1 MTNTRKNLSVYD
13 NSLTI
18 EKNCQVQQH
27 NQQTE
32 IDNSLELCIHQMF
45 EAQVER
51 SPDAVAVVFEN
62 KQLTYRQLNQ
72 QANQLAYHLRAL
84 GVEKEVLVGICVER
98 SLEMVVGLLGI
109 LKAGGAY
116 VPLDPA
122 YPQERLAF
130 IMEDTQT
137 PVLLT
142 QKHLVHNLPTCKA
155 QIVCLDGDREQ
166 IAQNSQDNLVC
177 KTTGDNLI
185 YVIYTSGSTGQ
196 PKGVMIP
203 HRGICNQLYWRQ
215 TSFGLT
221 QADKVLQTISFSFD
235 PSVWQI
241 FWCLSFGGQ
250 LILPHPGG
258 HQDTAY
264 LVKTVIDK
272 QITILA
278 LVPSILRVLLEEEG
292 IENCKSLRHITCG
305 GEALP
310 IELVERFF
318 TCLNLENVL
327 HNCYGPTE
335 ASIDTTFWTC
345 QRGTHGIFAPIG
357 RPISHAEI
365 YVLDENLQPVP
376 VGEPGELHI
385 GGVGLARGYFNRPEL
400 TDEKFIPNPF
410 NKATVKNSFGL
421 PCLDRLYKTGDLV
434 RYLPDGNIEF
444 LGRIDHQVKIRGFRI
459 ELGEI
464 EAKLGTHPAVQ
475 QTLVMARE
483 DVPGD
488 KQLVAYVVVDPEQ
501 NSTQRPS
508 HTELRLFLQD
518 KLPHYVIPASFV
530 FLDTMPLNPNGKV
543 NRHALPAPDKGSY
556 SKNNFVEPLTPIE
569 RVLSAI
575 WAEVLGLEVI
585 GIHDN
590 FFELG
595 GHSLLATQVMSRIRR
610 ALGVEIKVKL
620 LFETPTIANLANAI
634 AVQNQ
639 GTGSCE
645 DRVIPR
651 LANRRSAPLSFAQ
664 QRVWFLEQLEPNSP
678 TYIISQALRLQG
690 TLDVSVLQQS
700 LDAIVAHHEALRTNF
715 IVSVDGSPIQVFQ
728 EPRSMELKV
737 IDFTQE
743 QKSEIN
749 SQVLDYLNQEAQR
762 PFNLSSDLMLRA
774 ALCRVDHQE
783 HVLLLVMHHIASDGW
798 SMGILWEQ
806 LATVYEAFSNKLPN
820 PLPKLPIQYADF
832 AVWQHQWLSGQVLNQ
847 QLDYWKAQLAGA
859 NTVLEL
865 PSDKPRPPVQT
876 YRGAMQSLILPQI
889 LATSLT
895 ARSQQEGV
903 TLFMTLLA
911 AFGTL
916 LHRYTGQEDILIG
929 SPIAG
934 RDRAEIEDLI
944 GFFINTVVLRINC
957 SGNPSFST
965 LLNRVRQMALEAYT
979 HQDMPFEKL
988 VQELQPERDTSRNP
1002 LFQVWFNMLNL
1013 KDIKLELPGL
1023 VVEPIHM
1030 PEAASKFDLTLYVTE
1045 QQQGIKL
1052 ELVYNAD
1059 LFEPERIVEMLTQFH
1074 HLLVQIGET
1083 PQQNISCLSLVTPKA
1098 ELLLP
1103 NPQRSLDLHSEIAVH
1118 TKFSQQ
1124 VQRVPQN
1131 LAVVDARVA
1140 WTYAELEELS
1150 NQLAHY
1156 LLANN
1161 IQSQDVVAIY
1171 GQRNALL
1178 VVAILGVLK
1187 AGGAFVILDPA
1198 YPASRL
1204 IDCLEIVQPRA
1215 WLQIASDSPVLE
1227 CMDMAVL
1234 SWVQDLKKFWNRR
1247 RTQMDADEAVFY
1259 SGFCCLEISYDS
1271 ILGALQS
1278 YSKSDPQVIV
1288 EPDDL
1293 AYVAFTS
1300 GSTGK
1305 PKGVKGSHRPLSHF
1319 VLWHQKTFG
1328 LCESDKFS
1336 MLSGLSH
1343 DPLLRDI
1350 FTPLSLGATLCV
1362 PQQEEVETLG
1372 QLADWMRVMRIS
1384 VAHLTPSMA
1393 HLLTVKT
1400 ASQTIDL
1407 RYVFFAGDVL
1417 TQQDVT
1423 KIRRFAPQVN
1433 CVNFYG
1439 ATETPQAMGYFV
1451 VSEDCGVGSV
1461 KETIPLGRGIE
1472 DVQLLVLT
1480 HTLQL
1485 AGIGE
1490 LGEIYIRTP
1499 YLSSGYIGSDALTQE
1514 RFIVN
1519 PFTKISTDRLYKT
1532 GDLGRYLP
1540 NGNIEFCDRIDNQVK
1555 IRGFRMELGEIEVV
1569 LSQYASVQEVVV
1581 LLREDIL
1588 GDKQLVAY
1596 VVLKEKQISTANEL
1610 RQFLTEKLPRYM
1622 IPACFVM
1629 LEALPLTPNGKVDRA
1644 ALPAPEVEKKTF
1656 VAPRN
1661 ELERELVEM
1670 WEQVLGIQPI
1680 GVRDNFFEL
1689 GGHSLLAVK
1698 LFAQIEQKFTQKL
1711 LLATLFQSGTVEA
1724 IAKILSQYKEEE
1736 LVRWSCLVPIQP
1748 EGSKPPLFCIHPLGG
1763 EILCYYSL
1771 AQHLGL
1777 DRPFYG
1783 IQPQGID
1790 GKLPFLR
1797 KIEDMAAL
1805 YIREIQSIQPQGP
1818 YFLSGYSLGGIIA
1831 YEMAQQL
1838 YLQGEQ
1844 IGMLAMLDTCLP
1856 GYSNRLPFFKRMLV
1870 HFSNLLEQGPAYL
1883 WQKFGGLTEWTQHNI
1898 TNKYLEYLR
1907 ISKSFPENDL
1917 HVALMDASVQAV
1929 KEYTFK
1935 RYSGPMTLL
1944 RTSDKYRDKEKGVG
1958 MQYDPQFGWGDV
1970 VMGEIDVHLV
1980 PGSHLTLF
1988 EEPHVKVLAVKLKNC
2003 LEGRIPFI

>member
-1 MTNTRKNLSVYD
+1 MSNTRKIVFFDD
-13 NSLTI
+13 NTSTI
-18 EKNCQVQQH
+18 EKICQVQQD
-27 NQQTE
+27 NQQTQR
-32 IDNSLELCIHQMF
+32 DNPLEQCIHQIF

-62 KQLTYRQLNQ
+62 QQLTYRQLNQ
-72 QANQLAYHLRAL
+72 QANQLAYHLREL
-84 GVEKEVLVGICVER
+84 GVKKEVLVGICVER

-122 YPQERLAF
+122 YPEERIAF

-142 QKHLVHNLPTCKA
+142 QKHLIHKLPACKA
-155 QIVCLDGDREQ
+155 QIFCLDSDWEQ
-166 IAQNSQDNLVC
+166 IARNSQDNLEQE
-177 KTTGDNLI
+177 TTPDNLI

-203 HRGICNQLYWRQ
+203 HHGICNQLYWRQ

-250 LILPHPGG
+250 LILPHPTG
-258 HQDTAY
+258 HQDTGY
-264 LVKTVIDK
+264 LVKTIVEK
-272 QITILA
+272 QITVLA

-292 IENCKSLRHITCG
+292 IEKCQSLRHVTCG

-310 IELVERFF
+310 IELVEQFF
-318 TCLNLENVL
+318 ARLNLENVL

-335 ASIDTTFWTC
+335 ASIDATFWTC
-345 QRGTHGIFAPIG
+345 QRGTQGIFAPIG
-357 RPISHAEI
+357 RPISNARI
-365 YVLDENLQPVP
+365 YILDENLQPVP
-376 VGEPGELHI
+376 TGEPGELHI

-410 NKATVKNSFGL
+410 NKATVKNAFRL
-421 PCLDRLYKTGDLV
+421 PCSDRLYKTGDLV
-434 RYLPDGNIEF
+434 RYLPDGNLEF

-483 DVPGD
+483 DVPGN
-488 KQLVAYVVVDPEQ
+488 KQLVAYVVVSPQQ
-501 NSTQRPS
+501 NSTQPPS
-508 HTELRLFLQD
+508 HNELRLFLQD
-518 KLPHYVIPASFV
+518 KLPQYTIPARFV

-543 NRHALPAPDKGSY
+543 DRHALPALDKGSY
-556 SKNNFVEPLTPIE
+556 SKNNFVEPRTLIE
-569 RVLSAI
+569 KVLATI
-575 WAEVLGLEVI
+575 WAEVLGLEAI
-585 GIHDN
+585 SIHDN

-595 GHSLLATQVMSRIRR
+595 GHSLLATQVVSRLCR
-610 ALGVEIKVKL
+610 ALGVEIKVQL
-620 LFETPTIANLANAI
+620 LFEKPTIANLADAI
-634 AVQNQ
+634 VAIQNQ
-639 GTGSCE
+639 GIDLLENHT
-645 DRVIPR
+645 IPR
-651 LANRRSAPLSFAQ
+651 LANGCSTPLSFAQ

-678 TYIISQALRLQG
+678 TYIISQAFRLQG
-690 TLDVSVLQQS
+690 ALDIGVLQQS
-700 LDAIVAHHEALRTNF
+700 LDAIVTHHEALRTNF
-715 IVSVDGSPIQVFQ
+715 MTSVDGSPIQVVR
-728 EPRSMELKV
+728 EPRSVELKV
-737 IDFTQE
+737 IDFTRHQNRE
-743 QKSEIN
+743 TH
-749 SQVLDYLNQEAQR
+749 SQVLDELNREAHR

-774 ALCRVDHQE
+774 ALYRVDYQE
-783 HVLLLVMHHIASDGW
+783 YVLLLVMHHIASDGW
-798 SMGILWEQ
+798 SMGILWQQ
-806 LATVYEAFSNKLPN
+806 LATVYEAFSKNLPN

-832 AVWQHQWLSGQVLNQ
+832 AIWQRQQLSGQVLKQ
-847 QLDYWKAQLAGA
+847 QLDYWKDQLAGA

-865 PSDKPRPPVQT
+865 PTDKPRPPVQT
-876 YRGAMQSLILPQI
+876 YRGAMQSLILPQT
-889 LATSLT
+889 LAASLT
-895 ARSQQEGV
+895 VRSQQEGV

-934 RDRAEIEDLI
+934 RNRAELEDLI

-957 SGNPSFST
+957 SENPSFST
-965 LLNRVRQMALEAYT
+965 LLNRVRQMALGAYT

-1013 KDIKLELPGL
+1013 KDIKLGLPGL
-1023 VVEPIHM
+1023 TVEPLSM
-1030 PEAASKFDLTLYVTE
+1030 PEASSKFDLTLYVTE

-1059 LFEPERIVEMLTQFH
+1059 LFLPERMVEMLHQFH
-1074 HLLVQIGET
+1074 HLLLQIGET
-1083 PQQNISCLSLVTPKA
+1083 PQHNISSLSLVTPKA
-1098 ELLLP
+1098 ALLLP
-1103 NPQRSLDLHSEIAVH
+1103 NPQQKLSVHSEAAVH

-1124 VQRVPQN
+1124 AQRVPQN

-1140 WTYAELEELS
+1140 WTYAELETLS

-1161 IQSQDVVAIY
+1161 IQTQDVVAIY
-1171 GQRNALL
+1171 GQRSALL
-1178 VVAILGVLK
+1178 VIAILGVLK

-1198 YPASRL
+1198 YPTSRL
-1204 IDCLEIVQPRA
+1204 IDCLELAQPRA
-1215 WLQIASDSPVLE
+1215 WLQVASDSQVPTALFEGVE
-1227 CMDMAVL
+1227 SVCH
-1234 SWVQDLKKFWNRR
+1234 
-1247 RTQMDADEAVFY
+1247 
-1259 SGFCCLEISYDS
+1259 CCWEISYDS
-1271 ILGALQS
+1271 ILTGLQS
-1278 YSKSDPQVIV
+1278 YPNSEPQVRV

-1293 AYVAFTS
+1293 AYIAFTS

-1319 VLWHQKTFG
+1319 VQWHQKTFG
-1328 LCESDKFS
+1328 LRESDRFS

-1350 FTPLSLGATLCV
+1350 FTPLSLGSTLCI
-1362 PQQEEVETLG
+1362 PQQEKIEALG
-1372 QLADWMRVMRIS
+1372 QLADWMRVMGIS
-1384 VAHLTPSMA
+1384 VAHLTPAMA
-1393 HLLTVKT
+1393 QLLT
-1400 ASQTIDL
+1400 ANSESQTTNL

-1417 TQQDVT
+1417 APQDVT
-1423 KIRRFAPQVN
+1423 KIRRFAPKVT

-1451 VSEDCGVGSV
+1451 IPEDCGVDSPV
-1461 KETIPLGRGIE
+1461 SSSYSPIPKTIPLGQGIE

-1480 HTLQL
+1480 QTLQL

-1490 LGEIYIRTP
+1490 IGEIYVRTP

-1519 PFTKISTDRLYKT
+1519 PFTKIATDRLYKT

-1555 IRGFRMELGEIEVV
+1555 IRGFRIELGEIEAV
-1569 LSQYASVQEVVV
+1569 LSQYPSVQEVVV
-1581 LLREDIL
+1581 LLREDIP

-1610 RQFLTEKLPRYM
+1610 RQFLTSKLPSYM
-1622 IPACFVM
+1622 IPTSFVM
-1629 LEALPLTPNGKVDRA
+1629 LEALPLTPNGKLNRA
-1644 ALPAPEVEKKTF
+1644 ALPVPEVEKKTF

-1661 ELERELVEM
+1661 ELERELVEI

-1680 GVRDNFFEL
+1680 GVKDNFFEL
-1689 GGHSLLAVK
+1689 GGHSLLAVN
-1698 LFAQIEQKFTQKL
+1698 LFAQIEHKFTQKL
-1711 LLATLFQSGTVEA
+1711 SLATLFQAGTVEA
-1724 IAKILSQYKEEE
+1724 IAKILVQCKEEE
-1736 LVRWSCLVPIQP
+1736 FAQWSCLVPIQP
-1748 EGSKPPLFCIHPLGG
+1748 KGSEPPLFCVHPLGG

-1790 GKLPFLR
+1790 GKLPFLT

-1805 YIREIQSIQPQGP
+1805 YIREIQSIQPKGP

-1838 YLQGEQ
+1838 YLQGEE
-1844 IGMLAMLDTCLP
+1844 IGILAMLDTCFP
-1856 GYSNRLPFFKRMLV
+1856 GSSSRLPFFKRILV
-1870 HFSNLLEQGPAYL
+1870 HLSNLLEQGPAYL
-1883 WQKFGGLTEWTQHNI
+1883 WQKLGGWAKWTQHNI
-1898 TNKYLEYLR
+1898 TNQYLEYLR
-1907 ISKSFPENDL
+1907 MNEPLPQNDL
-1917 HVALMDASVQAV
+1917 HIALMDASVEAA
-1929 KEYTFK
+1929 KNYTFK
-1935 RYSGPMTLL
+1935 KYAGSMVLL
-1944 RTSDKYRDKEKGVG
+1944 RTSDKNRDKEKGVG
-1958 MQYDPQFGWGDV
+1958 MQYDPQFGWGNV
-1970 VMGEIDVHLV
+1970 VTGEIDVHLI

-1988 EEPHVKVLAVKLKNC
+1988 EEPHVDVLAEKLQNC
-2003 LEGRIPFI
+2003 LKSKV

>member
-1 MTNTRKNLSVYD
+1 MSNIKPINNT
-13 NSLTI
+13 
-18 EKNCQVQQH
+18 
-27 NQQTE
+27 
-32 IDNSLELCIHQMF
+32 LELCIHELF

-51 SPDAVAVVFEN
+51 SPDAVAVVFQN

-72 QANQLAYHLRAL
+72 QANQLAHHLRGL

-98 SLEMVVGLLGI
+98 SLEMIVGLLGI

-122 YPQERLAF
+122 YPEERLAF
-130 IMEDTQT
+130 IIEDTQA

-155 QIVCLDGDREQ
+155 EIVCLDSDWQQ
-166 IAQNSQDNLVC
+166 IAQNSQDNFVC
-177 KTTGDNLI
+177 ETTVDNLI

-203 HRGICNQLYWRQ
+203 HRGIYNQLYWRQ
-215 TSFGLT
+215 TSFGLS
-221 QADKVLQTISFSFD
+221 QLDKVLQTISFSFD

-241 FWCLSFGGQ
+241 FWCLLFGGQ

-264 LVKTVIDK
+264 LVKTVIEK
-272 QITILA
+272 QITVLA

-318 TCLNLENVL
+318 TRLNLENVL

-345 QRGTHGIFAPIG
+345 QRGTHGIYAPIG
-357 RPISHAEI
+357 RPVSYAAI
-365 YVLDENLQPVP
+365 YILDDNLQPVP

-410 NKATVKNSFGL
+410 KTANNSSGL
-421 PCLDRLYKTGDLV
+421 TSSDRLYKTGDLV
-434 RYLPDGNIEF
+434 RYLPDGNLEF

-483 DVPGD
+483 DIPGN
-488 KQLVAYVVVDPEQ
+488 KQLVAYVVVNAEQ
-501 NSTQRPS
+501 NSTQGPS
-508 HTELRLFLQD
+508 PAELRLFLQD
-518 KLPHYVIPASFV
+518 KLPHYMVPASFV

-543 NRHALPAPDKGSY
+543 DRHALPAPEKGSD
-556 SKNNFVEPLTPIE
+556 KNNFVEPRTPLE
-569 RVLSAI
+569 RVLAAI

-595 GHSLLATQVMSRIRR
+595 GHSLLATQVVSRMRR
-610 ALGVEIKVKL
+610 ALGVEIKLQL
-620 LFETPTIANLANAI
+620 LFERPTIVDLAPQVLLI
-634 AVQNQ
+634 QNQ
-639 GTGSCE
+639 GTNFSKDCT
-645 DRVIPR
+645 IPR
-651 LANRRSAPLSFAQ
+651 LVNRQSAPLSFAQ
-664 QRVWFLEQLEPNSP
+664 QRVWFLAQLEPNSP
-678 TYIISQALRLQG
+678 TYIISQAFRLLG
-690 TLDVSVLQQS
+690 TLDVGVLQQS

-728 EPRSMELKV
+728 EPRSVELKV

-743 QKSEIN
+743 QKSKTN
-749 SQVLDYLNQEAQR
+749 SHLLDSLNQEAQR

-774 ALCRVDHQE
+774 TLCYVDHQE

-798 SMGILWEQ
+798 SMGILWRQ
-806 LATVYEAFSNKLPN
+806 LAIVYKAFANKLPN

-832 AVWQHQWLSGQVLNQ
+832 AIWQRQQLSSRVLNQ
-847 QLDYWKAQLAGA
+847 QLDYWKQQLAGA

-865 PSDKPRPPVQT
+865 PTDKLRPPVQT
-876 YRGAMQSLILPQI
+876 YRGAMQSLILPQT

-895 ARSQQEGV
+895 VRSQQEGV

-934 RDRAEIEDLI
+934 RNRTELEDLI

-957 SGNPSFST
+957 SGNPNFTT
-965 LLNRVRQMALEAYT
+965 LLNRVRHIALGAYT

-988 VQELQPERDTSRNP
+988 VQELQIERDTSRNP

-1013 KDIKLELPGL
+1013 KDIQLELANL
-1023 VVEPIHM
+1023 TVEPFSM
-1030 PEAASKFDLTLYVTE
+1030 PEVPSKFDLTLYVTE
-1045 QQQGIKL
+1045 QQQEIKL

-1059 LFEPERIVEMLTQFH
+1059 LFVPDQMEEMLAQFH
-1074 HLLVQIGET
+1074 HLLVQIAET
-1083 PQQNISCLSLVTPKA
+1083 PQQNLSSLSLVTSKA
-1098 ELLLP
+1098 ALLLP
-1103 NPQRSLDLHSEIAVH
+1103 NPQQTLCIQSEAAVH

-1124 VQRVPQN
+1124 AQRVPQN

-1140 WTYAELEELS
+1140 WTYAKLEELS

-1171 GQRNALL
+1171 GQRSALL

-1198 YPASRL
+1198 YPTCRS
-1204 IDCLEIVQPRA
+1204 IDCLELVQPRA
-1215 WLQIASDSPVLE
+1215 WLQIASDSQVLVE
-1227 CMDMAVL
+1227 
-1234 SWVQDLKKFWNRR
+1234 WNRR
-1247 RTQMDADEAVFY
+1247 WTRMDADEDEVVFDSDKNCY
-1259 SGFCCLEISYDS
+1259 SFCCLEISHDS
-1271 ILGALQS
+1271 ILAALQS
-1278 YSKSDPQVIV
+1278 YPKSHPEVTV
-1288 EPDDL
+1288 ELDDL

-1300 GSTGK
+1300 GSTGQS
-1305 PKGVKGSHRPLSHF
+1305 KGIKGSHRPLSHF
-1319 VLWHQKTFG
+1319 VQWHQKTFG

-1350 FTPLSLGATLCV
+1350 FTPLSLGATLCI
-1362 PQQEEVETLG
+1362 PQQEEIETLG
-1372 QLADWMRVMRIS
+1372 QLSDWMRVMKIS
-1384 VAHLTPSMA
+1384 VAHLTPAMA
-1393 HLLTVKT
+1393 QLLTAKT
-1400 ASQTIDL
+1400 ESQTTDL

-1417 TQQDVT
+1417 MPQDVT
-1423 KIRRFAPQVN
+1423 NIYRFAPNVT

-1451 VSEDCGVGSV
+1451 IPEGCGVGSPV
-1461 KETIPLGRGIE
+1461 PSPHTPIPLGRGIE
-1472 DVQLLVLT
+1472 NVQLLVLT
-1480 HTLQL
+1480 DALQL

-1490 LGEIYIRTP
+1490 VGEIYVRTP
-1499 YLSSGYIGSDALTQE
+1499 YLSSGYVGSDALTQE

-1519 PFTKISTDRLYKT
+1519 PFTKIATDRLYKT

-1540 NGNIEFCDRIDNQVK
+1540 NGNLEFCDRIDNQVK
-1555 IRGFRMELGEIEVV
+1555 IRGFRIELGEIEAV
-1569 LSQYASVQEVVV
+1569 LSQYPCVREVAV
-1581 LLREDIL
+1581 LLREDIP

-1596 VVLKEKQISTANEL
+1596 VVLKEKQSSTMNEL
-1610 RQFLTEKLPRYM
+1610 KQFLTERLPRYM
-1622 IPACFVM
+1622 IPASFVM
-1629 LEALPLTPNGKVDRA
+1629 LETLPLTPNGKLNRA
-1644 ALPAPEVEKKTF
+1644 ALPIPEVEKKTF

-1661 ELERELVEM
+1661 ELERELVEI
-1670 WEQVLGIQPI
+1670 WEQVLGIQPV
-1680 GVRDNFFEL
+1680 GVRDNFFDL
-1689 GGHSLLAVK
+1689 GGHSLLALK
-1698 LFAQIEQKFTQKL
+1698 LFAQIEQKYTQKL
-1711 LLATLFQSGTVEA
+1711 PLATLFQSGTVEA
-1724 IAKILSQYKEEE
+1724 IAKILSQSKEEF
-1736 LVRWSCLVPIQP
+1736 VRWSCLVPIQP
-1748 EGSKPPLFCIHPLGG
+1748 KGSKPPLFCIHPLGG
-1763 EILCYYSL
+1763 EILCYHSL

-1790 GKLPFLR
+1790 GKLPFLT

-1805 YIREIQSIQPQGP
+1805 YIREIQSIQPKGP

-1831 YEMAQQL
+1831 YEMAQQF
-1838 YLQGEQ
+1838 YLQGEK

-1856 GYSNRLPFFKRMLV
+1856 GYSSRLPFFKRTLV
-1870 HFSNLLEQGPAYL
+1870 HISNFLEEGPAYL
-1883 WQKFGGLTEWTQHNI
+1883 CQKFRGWREWTQHNI

-1907 ISKSFPENDL
+1907 ISESLPDNDS
-1917 HVALMDASVQAV
+1917 HVALIEASIEAV
-1929 KEYTFK
+1929 KQYTFK
-1935 RYSGPMTLL
+1935 KYSGQVTLL
-1944 RTSDKYRDKEKGVG
+1944 RTSDKHRDKEKAVG
-1958 MQYDPQFGWGDV
+1958 IKYDPHFGWSHIV
-1970 VMGEIDVHLV
+1970 TGEINVHLV
-1980 PGSHLTLF
+1980 PGSHITLF
-1988 EEPHVKVLAVKLKNC
+1988 EEPHVKVLAEKLKHC
-2003 LEGRIPFI
+2003 LESWE

>member
-18 EKNCQVQQH
+18 EKKCQVQQH
-27 NQQTE
+27 NQQTQ

-130 IMEDTQT
+130 IIEDTQT
-137 PVLLT
+137 PLLLT
-142 QKHLVHNLPTCKA
+142 QKHLVQNLPTCKA

-250 LILPHPGG
+250 LILPNPGG

-272 QITILA
+272 QITVLA
-278 LVPSILRVLLEEEG
+278 LVPSILRVLLEEEE

-310 IELVERFF
+310 IELVEQFF

-365 YVLDENLQPVP
+365 YVLDDNLQPVS

-410 NKATVKNSFGL
+410 NKATVKNSSGL
-421 PCLDRLYKTGDLV
+421 PCSDRLYKTGDLV

-508 HTELRLFLQD
+508 HNELRLFLQD
-518 KLPHYVIPASFV
+518 KLPQYVIPASFV
-530 FLDTMPLNPNGKV
+530 FLNTMPLNPNGKV
-543 NRHALPAPDKGSY
+543 DRHALPAPNKGSY
-556 SKNNFVEPLTPIE
+556 SKNNFVEPRTPIE
-569 RVLSAI
+569 RVLAAI
-575 WAEVLGLEVI
+575 WAEVLSLEVI

-620 LFETPTIANLANAI
+620 LFETPTIADLANAI
-634 AVQNQ
+634 AVIQNQ
-639 GTGSCE
+639 GSDPWE
-645 DRVIPR
+645 NQMIPR
-651 LANRRSAPLSFAQ
+651 LANRQSAPLSFAQ

-690 TLDVSVLQQS
+690 TLDVGVLQQS

-728 EPRSMELKV
+728 EPRSVELKV

-743 QKSEIN
+743 QKSETT

-783 HVLLLVMHHIASDGW
+783 HLLLLVMHHIASDGW
-798 SMGILWEQ
+798 SIGILWQQ

-965 LLNRVRQMALEAYT
+965 LLNRVRQMALGAYT

-1013 KDIKLELPGL
+1013 KDIKLELPDL
-1023 VVEPIHM
+1023 VVEPINM

-1059 LFEPERIVEMLTQFH
+1059 LFVPERMLEMLNQFH
-1074 HLLVQIGET
+1074 HLLVQIAET
-1083 PQQNISCLSLVTPKA
+1083 PQQNISSLSLVTSKA

-1103 NPQRSLDLHSEIAVH
+1103 NPQQPLSVQSEIAVH

-1124 VQRVPQN
+1124 AQRVPQN
-1131 LAVVDARVA
+1131 LAVVDAQVA

-1161 IQSQDVVAIY
+1161 LQSQDVVAIY
-1171 GQRNALL
+1171 GQRSALL

-1198 YPASRL
+1198 YPTSRL
-1204 IDCLEIVQPRA
+1204 IDCLEPVQPQA
-1215 WLQIASDSPVLE
+1215 WLQIASDSQVPTALCEYVDSF
-1227 CMDMAVL
+1227 CD
-1234 SWVQDLKKFWNRR
+1234 
-1247 RTQMDADEAVFY
+1247 
-1259 SGFCCLEISYDS
+1259 CCLTISDDS
-1271 ILGALQS
+1271 ILATLQS
-1278 YSKSDPQVIV
+1278 YPKSDPQVTM
-1288 EPDDL
+1288 EPDNL
-1293 AYVAFTS
+1293 AYIAFTS

-1319 VLWHQKTFG
+1319 MQWHQKTFG

-1350 FTPLSLGATLCV
+1350 FTPLSLGATLCI
-1362 PQQEEVETLG
+1362 PQQEEIETLG

-1384 VAHLTPSMA
+1384 VAHLTPAMA
-1393 HLLTVKT
+1393 QLLTAKT
-1400 ASQTIDL
+1400 ESQTTDL

-1423 KIRRFAPQVN
+1423 KICHFAPQVT

-1451 VSEDCGVGSV
+1451 ISEDCGVGNV

-1490 LGEIYIRTP
+1490 VGEIYIRTP
-1499 YLSSGYIGSDALTQE
+1499 YLSSGYIGNESITQE

-1519 PFTKISTDRLYKT
+1519 PFTKIATDRLYKT
-1532 GDLGRYLP
+1532 GDLGRYLS

-1555 IRGFRMELGEIEVV
+1555 IRGFRIELGEIEAV
-1569 LSQYASVQEVVV
+1569 LSQYPSVQEVVV

-1610 RQFLTEKLPRYM
+1610 RQFLTEKLPGYM
-1622 IPACFVM
+1622 IPASFVM
-1629 LEALPLTPNGKVDRA
+1629 LEALPLTPNGKLNRV
-1644 ALPAPEVEKKTF
+1644 ALPAPEVEKKTC

-1661 ELERELVEM
+1661 ELERELVEI
-1670 WEQVLGIQPI
+1670 WEQVLGIQPV

-1698 LFAQIEQKFTQKL
+1698 LFAQIEQKFIKKL
-1711 LLATLFQSGTVEA
+1711 PLAALFQSGTVEA
-1724 IAKILSQYKEEE
+1724 IAKILSQCKEEE

-1748 EGSKPPLFCIHPLGG
+1748 KGFKPPLFCIHPLGG

-1783 IQPQGID
+1783 VQPQGID
-1790 GKLPFLR
+1790 GKLPFLT

-1805 YIREIQSIQPQGP
+1805 YLREIQSIQPKGP

-1838 YLQGEQ
+1838 YLQGEE

-1883 WQKFGGLTEWTQHNI
+1883 WHKFGGWTEWTQHNI

-1907 ISKSFPENDL
+1907 ISAPLPENDL
-1917 HVALMDASVQAV
+1917 HEALMDASVQAV

-1935 RYSGPMTLL
+1935 KYSGQMTLL
-1944 RTSDKYRDKEKGVG
+1944 RTSDKHRDQEKGAGV
-1958 MQYDPQFGWGDV
+1958 QYDPQFGWGDIV
-1970 VMGEIDVHLV
+1970 TGEIDVHLV

-1988 EEPHVKVLAVKLKNC
+1988 EESHVKVLAAKLKNC
-2003 LEGRIPFI
+2003 LEIGSRE